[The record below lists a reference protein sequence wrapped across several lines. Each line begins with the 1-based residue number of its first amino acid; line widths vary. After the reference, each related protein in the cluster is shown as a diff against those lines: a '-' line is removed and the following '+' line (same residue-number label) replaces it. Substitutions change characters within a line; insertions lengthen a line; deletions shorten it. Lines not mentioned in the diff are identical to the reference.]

1 VPLSYLQ
8 PILHAADPER
18 LVHVLTVDFAD
29 LLARGDRTRMA
40 RPLVSAAIACGRL
53 DAAEDVIDRMAAHAE
68 RMALPASTVRAL
80 SSRAE
85 LQLARDDADGARQPA
100 RAAVSIGEG
109 MDAGYDTAIARLVEG
124 QVLMALSERDEAV
137 AALERVAADASRGE
151 AIKLRDAAARE
162 LRRHGVRISARA
174 RHAAGSAANTDA
186 LTERERE
193 IAGLVSQGQ
202 SNKQVAAALFLSE
215 KTIEHNLSRIYAKLG
230 VRSRHELTRLLAG

>member
-1 VPLSYLQ
+1 
-8 PILHAADPER
+8 
-18 LVHVLTVDFAD
+18 
-29 LLARGDRTRMA
+29 
-40 RPLVSAAIACGRL
+40 
-53 DAAEDVIDRMAAHAE
+53 
-68 RMALPASTVRAL
+68 
-80 SSRAE
+80 
-85 LQLARDDADGARQPA
+85 
-100 RAAVSIGEG
+100 

-186 LTERERE
+186 LTERERD

>member
-1 VPLSYLQ
+1 
-8 PILHAADPER
+8 
-18 LVHVLTVDFAD
+18 
-29 LLARGDRTRMA
+29 
-40 RPLVSAAIACGRL
+40 
-53 DAAEDVIDRMAAHAE
+53 
-68 RMALPASTVRAL
+68 VRAL

-186 LTERERE
+186 LTERERD